1 MENSKLKGTREFS
14 RDKVPM
20 SRLTAAGVLNAV
32 LFFQYYILPY
42 SVLYCITE
50 SRSLCLP
57 LSFFLLFSL
66 FFFSPVYF
74 PSAALLLFAVF
85 SCALKSFIVSFI
97 LCHSLFCL
105 FCLLPPILFSLPFF
119 YGYSASSFSFLPS
132 TESDW
137 NLNWE
142 WGDGDIDTG
151 AAYGR
156 SFSSAKCTT
165 HP

>member
-66 FFFSPVYF
+66 FFFSPVYYF
-74 PSAALLLFAVF
+74 SRCAVVICRLFMRSQEF
-85 SCALKSFIVSFI
+85 
-97 LCHSLFCL
+97 HR
-105 FCLLPPILFSLPFF
+105 FF
-119 YGYSASSFSFLPS
+119 HLVPLSFLPFLPFAPYS
-132 TESDW
+132 V
-137 NLNWE
+137 LFA
-142 WGDGDIDTG
+142 IFL
-151 AAYGR
+151 R
-156 SFSSAKCTT
+156 VFSVLIFLSSVN
-165 HP
+165 